1 MTNASPIIT
10 VVIPVFNA
18 EKYIETTLASLA
30 KQELASGLFEVVIV
44 DDGSTDT
51 SADKIRNFKAHFSLK
66 LIQQKNAVVSAAR
79 NAGARAANTNLI
91 AFLDNDATAD
101 SNWLQNALKYF
112 ENPEC
117 SAVEGRIEARGGSPF
132 ATPFTH
138 VLQNETGGRYMTCNM
153 IFRKSDF
160 DAVGGFDPRFPY
172 FLEDS
177 DLAFSLLERGSKIQY
192 ARDVIV
198 YHPLIQ
204 KPFRYHWW
212 HMTGLAFRIPLLF
225 AKHKG
230 VIRNCGKY
238 GIPWHT
244 MTACPIYYYGYYA
257 AFLLAIVSLVLPAIF
272 PWPIGMEFKWIGL
285 ALAGLGFIF
294 SYAVT
299 MYARLRR
306 RSFVW
311 REVLP
316 LMVAYLVIPYVR
328 VYWLV
333 RGAIH
338 FRVPYPLP

>member
-1 MTNASPIIT
+1 MTNAGPIIT

-18 EKYIETTLASLA
+18 EKYIEATLASLA
-30 KQELASGLFEVVIV
+30 QQELASGLFEVVVV
-44 DDGSTDT
+44 DDGSTDS
-51 SADKIRNFKAHFSLK
+51 SADKIRNFKAPFSLK
-66 LIQQKNAVVSAAR
+66 LILQKNAGVSAAR
-79 NAGARAANTNLI
+79 NAGARAASTDLI

-101 SNWLQNALKYF
+101 KHWLENALKYF

-117 SAVEGRIEARGGSPF
+117 SAVEGRIEARGGSPY

-153 IFRKSDF
+153 IFRKKVF
-160 DAVGGFDPRFPY
+160 DDVDGFDPRFPY

-177 DLAFSLLERGSKIQY
+177 DLAFSLLERGYQIKY
-192 ARDVIV
+192 ARDVVV

-204 KPFRYHWW
+204 KPFKYHWW

-225 AKHKG
+225 AKHKS

-244 MTACPIYYYGYYA
+244 MTSCPIYFYGYYA
-257 AFLLAIVSLVLPAIF
+257 AILLAAISLFFPSIF
-272 PWPIGMEFKWIGL
+272 PWPIGMEFKWFGL
-285 ALAGLGFIF
+285 ALAALGFMF
-294 SYAVT
+294 SYALT

-306 RSFVW
+306 RTWVW

-316 LMVAYLVIPYVR
+316 LMGAYLVIPYVR